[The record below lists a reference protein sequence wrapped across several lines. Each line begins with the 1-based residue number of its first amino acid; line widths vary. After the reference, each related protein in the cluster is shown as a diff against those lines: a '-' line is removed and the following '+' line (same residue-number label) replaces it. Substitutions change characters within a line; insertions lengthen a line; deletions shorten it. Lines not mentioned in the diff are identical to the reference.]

1 MTHDHERG
9 LSHDHDGGD
18 VDHSHDE
25 VARGTRPGYAPA
37 SVPDRT
43 VAHERPG
50 YGVREYPYGV
60 RGGFSLGAI
69 LTGVA
74 VALGAMLLLAA
85 LIGGIVAAVGF
96 DGATTGDE
104 VVQFGWGAAIG
115 LIVAQFLAYFWG
127 GYTSGRMA
135 RGLGWLN
142 GLMVPIT
149 AIVLVLLIGLVVR
162 WIGADTGV
170 DVAYGANRVPVG
182 FDVEQLRNIGLVAG
196 IGSLV
201 AMFVG
206 GIFGGMRGARWHD
219 KLEARTEADEPH
231 LRAA

>member
-1 MTHDHERG
+1 MPHAHEGG
-9 LSHDHDGGD
+9 LSHDHSGGD
-18 VDHSHDE
+18 VDYSHDE
-25 VARGTRPGYAPA
+25 MATATRRGYAPA
-37 SVPDRT
+37 AVPDRT
-43 VAHERPG
+43 ATHDRTP
-50 YGVREYPYGV
+50 YAAREYPYSV

-85 LIGGIVAAVGF
+85 LIGGMVAAVGV
-96 DGATTGDE
+96 DGGTTSDE
-104 VVQFGWGAAIG
+104 VVQLGWGAAIG
-115 LIVAQFLAYFWG
+115 LIVAQFLAYLWG

-142 GLMVPIT
+142 GLMVPIA
-149 AIVLVLLIGLVVR
+149 AIVLAVLIGLVVR
-162 WIGADTGV
+162 WVGADTGV
-170 DVAYGANRVPVG
+170 DVPYGANRIPVG

-206 GIFGGMRGARWHD
+206 GIFGGMLGARWHD
-219 KLEARTEADEPH
+219 NLEARTEVDEPH